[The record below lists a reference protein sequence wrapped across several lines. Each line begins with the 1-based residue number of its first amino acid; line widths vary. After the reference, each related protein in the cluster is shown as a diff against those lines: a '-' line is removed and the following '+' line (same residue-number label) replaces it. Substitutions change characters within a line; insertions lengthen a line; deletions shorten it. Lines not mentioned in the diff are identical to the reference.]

1 VAAERRYLT
10 VLLAAALF
18 VVLGWN
24 LYKAEVEHRPSQFP
38 AVTVESGTTEPGQS
52 EPAQTTT
59 SPWGAPSEG
68 PAASTTP

>member
-18 VVLGWN
+18 MVLGWN

-38 AVTVESGTTEPGQS
+38 AVTVESGTN

-59 SPWGAPSEG
+59 SPWGAPSEA